1 MLLGREEAAIS
12 TISAQNHGHQEWF
25 VAGQHRGLPAGA
37 PCSHV
42 RGREGRGGLSE
53 QTGTRQAWV
62 RWDWPREGLL
72 EMMVLSVCVGG
83 LFRSPWAPVTRLP
96 GFGLPSCCPAP
107 PGPRVPGVR
116 SPLSEGQR
124 IPLMALLQKKT
135 GFGRNCWLDYKKK
148 KKNIKK
154 SSTFLYTSDKQTSD
168 LKKLWSKIYK
178 KQWALNSKKT
188 KNPLLKWA
196 KDLNRNLKD
205 YR

>member
-62 RWDWPREGLL
+62 RRDWPREGLL

-96 GFGLPSCCPAP
+96 GCGLPSCCPAP

-124 IPLMALLQKKT
+124 IPLMALLQKKN
-135 GFGRNCWLDYKKK
+135 RVWEELLIRLQKKK
-148 KKNIKK
+148 RILK
-154 SSTFLYTSDKQTSD
+154 SH
-168 LKKLWSKIYK
+168 
-178 KQWALNSKKT
+178 
-188 KNPLLKWA
+188 PLSYIPVINKHLI
-196 KDLNRNLKD
+196 
-205 YR
+205 